1 MSQRFK
7 RQDDAGNQ
15 FNPEQ
20 PEDGSLN
27 PTADNAEGMEEVE
40 EQEGYSAYRLLHSFV
55 AQSEQLTRHLILQLA
70 ITSRIHLRYAIC
82 VDFNPLFPRSLSFIN
97 TDINPDMDL
106 LVLLPPWT
114 RILLRSR
121 RRLHRR

>member
-27 PTADNAEGMEEVE
+27 ATVDNAEGMEEVE
-40 EQEGYSAYRLLHSFV
+40 EQEGYSVYHLLRPFV
-55 AQSEQLTRHLILQLA
+55 AQS
-70 ITSRIHLRYAIC
+70 
-82 VDFNPLFPRSLSFIN
+82 
-97 TDINPDMDL
+97 
-106 LVLLPPWT
+106 
-114 RILLRSR
+114 
-121 RRLHRR
+121 

>member
-7 RQDDAGNQ
+7 RPDDAGNQ

-27 PTADNAEGMEEVE
+27 ATADNAEGMEEVE
-40 EQEGYSAYRLLHSFV
+40 EQEGYSAYRLLHPFV
-55 AQSEQLTRHLILQLA
+55 AQSEQLTRYLVLRPI
-70 ITSRIHLRYAIC
+70 ITSRICSRWAIC
-82 VDFNPLFPRSLSFIN
+82 IDFNPLFPRSLSLIN
-97 TDINPDMDL
+97 TNINSDMDL
-106 LVLLPPWT
+106 LVLLLTWT

-121 RRLHRR
+121 RRLHRG